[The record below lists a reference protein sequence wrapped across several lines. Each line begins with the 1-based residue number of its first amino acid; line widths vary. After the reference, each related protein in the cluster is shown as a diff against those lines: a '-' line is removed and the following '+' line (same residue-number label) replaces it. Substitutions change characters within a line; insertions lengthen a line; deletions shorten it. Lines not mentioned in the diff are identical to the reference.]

1 MTGEYKQLKATEMKG
16 ARYMKGAV
24 NLQDTFLNQARKE
37 NMLTTVFLVNGY
49 QIKGV
54 VRSFDNFTLLLEV
67 EGKQQLVYKHAVSTI
82 IPMRNINLRTTEDE
96 NGGEEAPANDAE

>member
-1 MTGEYKQLKATEMKG
+1 MKG
-16 ARYMKGAV
+16 AI

-82 IPMRNINLRTTEDE
+82 IPMRNINMKAAEGDNNKDE
-96 NGGEEAPANDAE
+96 GYTVNTGKEEGS

>member
-1 MTGEYKQLKATEMKG
+1 MKG
-16 ARYMKGAV
+16 AI

-37 NMLTTVFLVNGY
+37 NMLTTVFLINGY

-82 IPMRNINLRTTEDE
+82 IPMRNINIRTIEGDSGEGDTTEG
-96 NGGEEAPANDAE
+96 NAE

>member
-1 MTGEYKQLKATEMKG
+1 MKG
-16 ARYMKGAV
+16 MI

-49 QIKGV
+49 QIKGI

-82 IPMRNINLRTTEDE
+82 IPMRNVNLRTAENDDAGDE
-96 NGGEEAPANDAE
+96 EEKA

>member
-1 MTGEYKQLKATEMKG
+1 MKG
-16 ARYMKGAV
+16 MI

-54 VRSFDNFTLLLEV
+54 VRSFDNFTILLEV

-82 IPMRNINLRTTEDE
+82 IPMRNINLKTPDNDE
-96 NGGEEAPANDAE
+96 NDDGDKIGE

>member
-1 MTGEYKQLKATEMKG
+1 MKG
-16 ARYMKGAV
+16 MI

-82 IPMRNINLRTTEDE
+82 IPVRNVNLRTTDNDE
-96 NGGEEAPANDAE
+96 AGDDEAKTE

>member
-1 MTGEYKQLKATEMKG
+1 MKG
-16 ARYMKGAV
+16 MI

-49 QIKGV
+49 QIKGI
-54 VRSFDNFTLLLEV
+54 VRSFDNFTILLDV

-82 IPMRNINLRTTEDE
+82 IPIRNINLRVSEEE
-96 NGGEEAPANDAE
+96 NGGEEETVEN